1 MLFCVCYNLFMEV
14 SLLNI
19 KNRFEF
25 RSWLEENHKTAAEC
39 WLAVKRGR
47 PKEDGTFWYIDAVEE
62 ALCFGW
68 IDSTVK
74 KIDGKITAQ
83 RFAPRRKGSV
93 WSELNKER
101 CRRMENLGLM
111 TPSGRAA
118 LPDMSTGGFTPD
130 AEIVRALQA
139 NKKAWDNFIKLPP
152 LYICVRIDTIQ
163 IKKRFPTLFK
173 SRLDK
178 FVKNTADGV
187 MCGNWNDYGRLPG

>member
-74 KIDGKITAQ
+74 KLTEK
-83 RFAPRRKGSV
+83 
-93 WSELNKER
+93 
-101 CRRMENLGLM
+101 
-111 TPSGRAA
+111 
-118 LPDMSTGGFTPD
+118 
-130 AEIVRALQA
+130 
-139 NKKAWDNFIKLPP
+139 
-152 LYICVRIDTIQ
+152 
-163 IKKRFPTLFK
+163 
-173 SRLDK
+173 
-178 FVKNTADGV
+178 
-187 MCGNWNDYGRLPG
+187 